1 MIVVDASALLE
12 VLLRRPAADDVES
25 WLSRPDQTIHAP
37 HLIDVEVTHVIRRFA
52 MQGKI
57 DGQRGRTL
65 LADFSLMLI
74 ERYPHDP
81 LLFRAWELRNN
92 FSAYDAMYIA
102 LAEVLNAPLITC
114 DRRLA
119 NAGGH
124 AARVEVM

>member
-12 VLLRRPAADDVES
+12 VLLRRPAASNVES
-25 WLSRPDQTIHAP
+25 WLSQPDQTIHAP
-37 HLIDVEVTHVIRRFA
+37 HLIDVEVTHVVRRFA
-52 MQGKI
+52 MHGKI
-57 DGQRGRTL
+57 DDQRGRIL
-65 LADFSLMLI
+65 LADFSLMSI

-102 LAEVLNAPLITC
+102 LAEVLGAPLITC

-119 NAGGH
+119 SAGGH
-124 AARVEVM
+124 VAQIELI